1 MATSTAPTQLKS
13 ESVDSRSSGRCSC
26 VCSGAALNPQTPLAS
41 SERDE
46 LLSILSH
53 ELRTPVAVALGNL
66 RLLLSGEG
74 GALSP
79 TQHEW
84 TRTAEEY
91 CSRLD
96 QFMTDLVDVCHAGS
110 IEAALDLTPGDL
122 SSAIEKAHGIL
133 GPLFTQNG
141 IELEI
146 HTELSGARVHLDETR
161 IAHVFTNLL
170 TNAMAVTEVGGL
182 IRIECVPSD
191 PGSGP
196 FVECRV
202 IDEGP
207 GVPDSDREKIFQ
219 AFERGSS
226 PRAAKGRG
234 LGLALCRRIVE
245 AHGGSI
251 SISEKTE
258 SGSCFVFTLP
268 ASWSSVES

>member
-1 MATSTAPTQLKS
+1 MEVPLSGEPWNDTTIIALRSSVRSHGNIHSAYPAQA
-13 ESVDSRSSGRCSC
+13 EPVDSRSSGMCSC

-122 SSAIEKAHGIL
+122 SSAIE
-133 GPLFTQNG
+133 TVSY
-141 IELEI
+141 
-146 HTELSGARVHLDETR
+146 THL
-161 IAHVFTNLL
+161 
-170 TNAMAVTEVGGL
+170 
-182 IRIECVPSD
+182 
-191 PGSGP
+191 
-196 FVECRV
+196 
-202 IDEGP
+202 
-207 GVPDSDREKIFQ
+207 
-219 AFERGSS
+219 
-226 PRAAKGRG
+226 
-234 LGLALCRRIVE
+234 
-245 AHGGSI
+245 
-251 SISEKTE
+251 
-258 SGSCFVFTLP
+258 TLP
-268 ASWSSVES
+268 TIYSV